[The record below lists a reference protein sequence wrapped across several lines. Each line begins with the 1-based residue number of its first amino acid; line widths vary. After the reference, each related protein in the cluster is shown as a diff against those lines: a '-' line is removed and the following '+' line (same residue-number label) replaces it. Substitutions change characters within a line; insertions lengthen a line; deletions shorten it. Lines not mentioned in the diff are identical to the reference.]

1 MLAYLAPETGQ
12 FSIVRG
18 MGGSVGGYWVG
29 KRGLNPLEDQTVIG
43 LLSDTGHPWIS
54 QNFQAI
60 ILDVRPSLVHLNGV
74 FLAIKW
80 RFAGGPMM
88 THFLWYLDPLSPH
101 QL

>member
-1 MLAYLAPETGQ
+1 
-12 FSIVRG
+12 
-18 MGGSVGGYWVG
+18 MGGSVRGYWVG
-29 KRGLNPLEDQTVIG
+29 DRGLDPLEDQTVIG

-54 QNFQAI
+54 QNFQASV
-60 ILDVRPSLVHLNGV
+60 LDVGPSLVHLNG
-74 FLAIKW
+74 FCWQFKW

>member
-1 MLAYLAPETGQ
+1 MLAHSAPETGQ

-29 KRGLNPLEDQTVIG
+29 DRDLNPLEDQAVIG

-54 QNFQAI
+54 QNFQAS

-74 FLAIKW
+74 LLVI
-80 RFAGGPMM
+80 
-88 THFLWYLDPLSPH
+88 
-101 QL
+101 